1 MKFFLAVPVALFFF
15 GIIEIQAGIV
25 PTAKLS
31 PEANKA
37 FDDYVARH
45 EADTARMFA
54 ATGAMWMDGASEA
67 QRRELFSGK
76 PFSEL
81 RNAVNFPTGQIQDL
95 FGTVRV
101 EGVTL
106 ASVLRTMQ
114 SYSRYPEF
122 FKPDIAKTSAK
133 EQPDSKPG
141 AQHFDVTM
149 QVFRETSWMDVA
161 FDTDYDTVYQKVGAD
176 RATTVSRSKS
186 IREYRDAHKLQQG
199 TLPEGED
206 HGFLWR
212 TYTAWTLR
220 ERDGGVDME
229 VHSFSLSRSIP
240 SVMSWWANKTSRSTA
255 EKIISQ
261 TADAVRRRGP
271 NNSD

>member
-1 MKFFLAVPVALFFF
+1 MKFSPAAPIALFFF
-15 GIIEIQAGIV
+15 GFLQIQAGIV

-37 FDDYVARH
+37 FDDYVARL
-45 EADTARMFA
+45 EGDSALKFA
-54 ATGAMWMDGASEA
+54 ATGAMWMDGAGEA
-67 QRRELFSGK
+67 QRKDFNSGK
-76 PFSEL
+76 PYSEL
-81 RNAVNFPTGQIQDL
+81 RNVVNLPTGQIQHL

-106 ASVLRTMQ
+106 ANVLQTMQ

-122 FKPDIAKTSAK
+122 FKPDIAKTTAK

-149 QVFRETSWMDVA
+149 RMFRETTWMDVA
-161 FDTDYDTVYQKVGAD
+161 FDTDYDSIYRKLGPD

-212 TYTAWTLR
+212 TYTAWRLR

-229 VHSFSLSRSIP
+229 LHSFSLSRSIP

-255 EKIISQ
+255 EKIVSQ
-261 TADAVRRRGP
+261 TAEAVRKRGP
-271 NNSD
+271 NSSD